1 MAAAAAAPAPA
12 IAAAAV
18 APGGANNAVQAAP
31 LDMAMF
37 FAQMMQQQAL
47 QNAAQL
53 AQSEATR
60 LGAESAAADAL
71 AQQRRVGAG
80 PAPLF
85 HGKLQDIAV
94 HTWLI
99 TLERWFES
107 AHIDAAGA
115 DAERLEVAAGALRDA
130 AATWFAAMRAD
141 DVTLVAS
148 GAASKLS
155 TWADFTAAVR
165 KHFLPQA
172 TELWA
177 LQELETLAGSNARDV
192 ARYTNQ
198 FVELNMLVPP
208 QSSGEQLSRVLTYRR
223 GLPEAYRV
231 KAAEKQHAT
240 LSAAMESTLALW
252 NAKTAA
258 HAQSSRPPA
267 KVSNTQ
273 AAEESDGAW
282 QSAASAPAEDRVSRL
297 EQRMD
302 AFLSAMQSSG
312 GGFNR
317 GGRGGG
323 YGGPQGRGRDRQPQR
338 EGARPP
344 RARTPGVSEAQA
356 KERLAARVCI
366 KCARPD
372 HFARECTNEARK
384 EDGLPTN

>member
-1 MAAAAAAPAPA
+1 M
-12 IAAAAV
+12 AAAV
-18 APGGANNAVQAAP
+18 APGGANNAVQGAP
-31 LDMAMF
+31 LDMAQF

-94 HTWLI
+94 HTWFI

-107 AHIDAAGA
+107 AHIDAVGA

-130 AATWFAAMRAD
+130 AATWWAAMRAD
-141 DVTLVAS
+141 DATLVAS
-148 GAASKLS
+148 GVASKLS
-155 TWADFTAAVR
+155 MWTDFTAAAR

-177 LQELETLAGSNARDV
+177 LQELETLAGSNAKDV

-240 LSAAMESTLALW
+240 LAAAMESTLALW

-258 HAQSSRPPA
+258 QTQSSRPPA
-267 KVSNTQ
+267 KVSNAQ
-273 AAEESDGAW
+273 DAEESEG
-282 QSAASAPAEDRVSRL
+282 SAPAEDRVSRL

-302 AFLSAMQSSG
+302 AFLSAMQSSR

>member
-1 MAAAAAAPAPA
+1 MAAA
-12 IAAAAV
+12 V
-18 APGGANNAVQAAP
+18 SPGGAINAVQGAP
-31 LDMAMF
+31 LDMAQF

-53 AQSEATR
+53 AQSEAAR
-60 LGAESAAADAL
+60 LSAESAAADAL

-107 AHIDAAGA
+107 AHIDAVGA
-115 DAERLEVAAGALRDA
+115 DAERIEVAAGALRDA
-130 AATWFAAMRAD
+130 AATWYAAMRAD
-141 DVTLVAS
+141 DASLVAS
-148 GAASKLS
+148 GVASKLAR
-155 TWADFTAAVR
+155 WADFTAAAR

-240 LSAAMESTLALW
+240 LAAAMESTLALW

-258 HAQSSRPPA
+258 QAQSSRTA
-267 KVSNTQ
+267 ARVSNTED
-273 AAEESDGAW
+273 AEESDEVA
-282 QSAASAPAEDRVSRL
+282 QSSDRVSRL
-297 EQRMD
+297 EHRMD
-302 AFLSAMQSSG
+302 AFLTAMQSFR

-323 YGGPQGRGRDRQPQR
+323 NGGASRGRGRQQQR

-344 RARTPGVSEAQA
+344 RARTPEVSEAQA

-366 KCARPD
+366 KCARPN
-372 HFARECTNEARK
+372 HFARECTNETRK